1 MKLRKLKTLARC
13 AVTLAV
19 AAAIVLGG
27 AASAFA
33 AGAYEKRPGGT
44 NAEIANSVFYIAVA
58 TGENGSGERLY
69 YYFTLNE
76 LKKQYGVETRDFD
89 YSNHTVGTTT
99 SAHGFPVVKLA
110 ESLVDAYGEKLPV
123 ADSWKIQ
130 YLEEDAYHA
139 TGAMYIDTIAAA
151 RDTTKPMLTFET
163 KTTYTKPT
171 KYNVNDAAY
180 KWAEDLYPEYL
191 RVYRQADSA
200 NESIMKMIQGAA
212 LSPDGSAFNSAT
224 AGTYLLRGLDAEGN
238 NLVFDSKGKPGR
250 SVKGV
255 FKGMKI
261 NVPAP
266 TVPAYTTSTASQFI
280 VDVDAATASSFK
292 VATFRY
298 VPTPNYLTVK
308 DWASGTSKTLVQ
320 NQVATVEGVRTIPE
334 SLEAVQALVAGG
346 DAAEVTE
353 ELVDPVTA
361 EFTFTLPKRLLF
373 IDKRVTPNAYGYT
386 DLNLYR
392 YKGATPGVFV
402 GASAAAK
409 NLVATSTTGA
419 KKLYTGAAAASCFV
433 AYQDSHSKACPNN
446 TPESKRFTWIYA
458 NPRLVSEYNGEVLVP
473 SLARV
478 DVNAPT
484 VAKIVVK
491 TTKGA
496 SSLVLKRGRSASLRA
511 TTTPATTVEKLSW
524 SSSNAGLVKVD
535 SRGKVTATKGRTGTA
550 TITVKSTFGK
560 KATFK
565 IRVVK

>member
-1 MKLRKLKTLARC
+1 M
-13 AVTLAV
+13 LAV
-19 AAAIVLGG
+19 IVSCVML
-27 AASAFA
+27 AMSTSAL
-33 AGAYEKRPGGT
+33 AGDAYEKLPGGT
-44 NAEIANSVFYIAVA
+44 NAQIADSVLYIAVND
-58 TGENGSGERLY
+58 GENGAGDRLY
-69 YYFTLNE
+69 YYFSLDE
-76 LKKQYGVETRDFD
+76 LKSKYGVETRDFD
-89 YSNHTVGTTT
+89 YTNHTVATVT
-99 SAHGFPVVKLA
+99 SAHGFSLTKLID
-110 ESLVDAYGEKLPV
+110 SLVGLYGDPLPI
-123 ADSWKIQ
+123 DDTWKIQ
-130 YLEEDAYHA
+130 YLEDDAYHSVA
-139 TGAMYIDTIAAA
+139 AYTDTIEAA
-151 RDTTKPMLTFET
+151 RDTTKPMLTFEIKET
-163 KTTYTKPT
+163 FQTPT
-171 KYNVNDAAY
+171 KYNVNDTTY
-180 KWAEDLYPEYL
+180 RWAENLYPEYL
-191 RVYRQADSA
+191 RVYRQTDAA
-200 NESIMKMIQGAA
+200 NSSVMKMMMGIAV
-212 LSPDGSAFNSAT
+212 SPDGLAYNADT
-224 AGTYLLRGLDAEGN
+224 AGQYKLTGTDELGN
-238 NLVFDSKGKPGR
+238 QVVMDNKGNPGR
-250 SVKGV
+250 VVKGA
-255 FKGMKI
+255 FAGMKYG
-261 NVPAP
+261 VYAP
-266 TVPAYTTSTASQFI
+266 TVPAYIADESSQVVTVEPAATSTQSVDFTYTANDYLVVKNWGTGALNTFTQYEMANHASKEQI
-280 VDVDAATASSFK
+280 PASLEE
-292 VATFRY
+292 VQGL
-298 VPTPNYLTVK
+298 V
-308 DWASGTSKTLVQ
+308 ASG
-320 NQVATVEGVRTIPE
+320 E
-334 SLEAVQALVAGG
+334 
-346 DAAEVTE
+346 AAEVKE
-353 ELVDPVTA
+353 DSIDPVTA
-361 EFTFTLPKRLLF
+361 EFTIPLPTRLLF
-373 IDKRVTPNAYGYT
+373 VDTRVTPNAYGYT